1 MRADGRPG
9 LAGPHGGAAR
19 PVLMSEAGLV
29 ASGHWTAS
37 QAGIEVLREG
47 GNAFDAAVAAA
58 AVVTVAEPQMS
69 GIGGVGGA
77 VIYDARSDACAALD
91 FEGAM
96 PADPGIRDP
105 VTPERVVGLPGARV
119 PGTVAGWT
127 ALLERYGTMKLD
139 RLLRPAIARAREGV
153 PVSFLLSHV
162 LETNRARLE
171 SDTRAAATFLPNGQT
186 PRPGALSAQPRLAA
200 TLEAIAVEGRRA
212 FYAGG
217 IAREIVVACVRAEGH
232 ITARDLASYEA
243 SWSPTLRAA
252 YHGHELH
259 TLAPPATS
267 YQAIET
273 LLLLRA
279 MNVASL
285 EPFGVEHLHR
295 LAEIIKIAQA
305 DRLTHVGE
313 AGFDPSILLAPAHV
327 ERRRSDIDP
336 ARASSGPGDDA
347 HALATSD
354 THTTHL
360 VAADRNGNLVSLTQ
374 TLGSQFGGS
383 TMVGDTGMLLNNL
396 YYKYSRPGLPLA
408 ATVGLD
414 ASGAPWMAVGTVG
427 GFGILQTV
435 PQLISNLVDFELN
448 PQAAVEAPRIRVFRD
463 RELMIEGRIAN
474 GVIEDLRGRG
484 HECDVVGEWAY
495 EENQLGRGH
504 MIVRERSGLLLGGTD
519 PRSDGYVLVA

>member
-1 MRADGRPG
+1 
-9 LAGPHGGAAR
+9 
-19 PVLMSEAGLV
+19 MSSAGLV

-58 AVVTVAEPQMS
+58 AVVAVAEPQMS

-77 VIYDARSDACAALD
+77 VIYDARSDECAALD

-96 PADPGIRDP
+96 PADPGSRDP

-119 PGTVAGWT
+119 PGTVAGWA
-127 ALLERYGTMKLD
+127 ALLDRYGTMKLD
-139 RLLRPAIARAREGV
+139 RLLRPAIARAREGI
-153 PVSFLLSHV
+153 PVSFLLRYV
-162 LETNRARLE
+162 IETNRARLE
-171 SDTRAAATFLPNGQT
+171 SDHQAAATFLPNGQT

-200 TLEAIAVEGRRA
+200 TLDAIAAGGRKA
-212 FYAGG
+212 FYSGG
-217 IAREIVVACVRAEGH
+217 IAREIVAACARAEGH

-243 SWSPTLRAA
+243 TWTSTVRAA
-252 YHGHELH
+252 YDGHELH

-279 MNVASL
+279 MDVASL

-295 LAEIIKIAQA
+295 LAEIIKAAQA
-305 DRLTHVGE
+305 DRLSHVGDAE
-313 AGFDPSILLAPAHV
+313 FDPGALFASEHL
-327 ERRRSDIDP
+327 ERRRLEID
-336 ARASSGPGDDA
+336 ATRASSGPGDETR
-347 HALATSD
+347 ALAMTD

-360 VAADRNGNLVSLTQ
+360 VAADRDGNLVSLTQ

-396 YYKYSRPGLPLA
+396 YYKYSRPGLPIA
-408 ATVGLD
+408 ATVGLE
-414 ASGAPWMAVGTVG
+414 ASGAPWLAVGTVG

-435 PQLISNLVDFELN
+435 PQLISNLVDFGLN
-448 PQAAVEAPRIRVFRD
+448 PQAAIEAPRIRVFRD
-463 RELMIEGRIAN
+463 RELMVEGRIGA
-474 GVIEDLRGRG
+474 GAIEELRRRG
-484 HECDVVGEWAY
+484 HECNVVGEWAY
-495 EENQLGRGH
+495 GENQLGRGH
-504 MIVRERSGLLLGGTD
+504 MIVREPSGLLLGGSD
-519 PRSDGYVLVA
+519 PRSDGYVLAATPIGYRT